1 MTLNTFPFDVRDE
14 WPSRCGRRRRG
25 AARRRAVQLAL
36 LDELRIWGWG
46 RLLFLECGD
55 GWVAEEAWRRM
66 AKGYVCGLARSPR
79 LVAVTTRLRGVPGR
93 LDFKTWDGRRV
104 PYPDGFFDSV
114 VSQCDVRRWSEPVRV
129 LRELRRV
136 VRSGGEIYLVAADR
150 KTGAGPAYGP
160 PEWRGGAAPAGP
172 PPRPPT
178 GPVRPA
184 GGAPGPEGPPAG
196 APRGA
201 GRPGA
206 RGGPPPPPG
215 PGGTNPEPPP
225 PL

>member
-160 PEWRGGAAPAGP
+160 PEWRSVAARAGARAPRTPRAAGAAGRRRAPRGP
-172 PPRPPT
+172 PPGGR
-178 GPVRPA
+178 RARAARRRAPA
-184 GGAPGPEGPPAG
+184 RAP
-196 APRGA
+196 
-201 GRPGA
+201 
-206 RGGPPPPPG
+206 
-215 PGGTNPEPPP
+215 
-225 PL
+225 

>member
-79 LVAVTTRLRGVPGR
+79 LVAVANRHPGGPR
-93 LDFKTWDGRRV
+93 TGRR
-104 PYPDGFFDSV
+104 
-114 VSQCDVRRWSEPVRV
+114 
-129 LRELRRV
+129 
-136 VRSGGEIYLVAADR
+136 
-150 KTGAGPAYGP
+150 
-160 PEWRGGAAPAGP
+160 
-172 PPRPPT
+172 
-178 GPVRPA
+178 
-184 GGAPGPEGPPAG
+184 
-196 APRGA
+196 
-201 GRPGA
+201 
-206 RGGPPPPPG
+206 PPG
-215 PGGTNPEPPP
+215 PDHRALALEDRVDKGCEDRTLREHQQRPDQEQEQHDRCEPPLLAHP
-225 PL
+225 EERPELP